1 LFCFGLVRF
10 FWFFA
15 YKTETEP
22 ADFFKILIVFF
33 FGYLFSGF
41 LGLIGFSVFLLTP
54 SKEEINWWEF
64 FNILQKLGDDNFF
77 HLRLGWTF
85 LLKHVYFC
93 VSKMLSKNLNFFFF
107 TSNYY
112 FFSSWIFFLFSYV
125 TFFHT
130 VKRK

>member
-1 LFCFGLVRF
+1 
-10 FWFFA
+10 
-15 YKTETEP
+15 
-22 ADFFKILIVFF
+22 
-33 FGYLFSGF
+33 
-41 LGLIGFSVFLLTP
+41 LLTP

-77 HLRLGWTF
+77 HLRLGWTS
-85 LLKHVYFC
+85 LLKHVYFY

-125 TFFHT
+125 TFFHM